1 MNPLSVYDKIHT
13 SSQSVLVNMAPLL
26 GRFDVARDGGPSL
39 RCVLA
44 AGESRI
50 AGALRFAD
58 LLFGATCET
67 HRVGIPFGGIGMEGQ
82 WSPLS
87 DQSR

>member
-1 MNPLSVYDKIHT
+1 M
-13 SSQSVLVNMAPLL
+13 LL
-26 GRFDVARDGGPSL
+26 RDGAPSL

-50 AGALRFAD
+50 AGTLRFAD

-67 HRVGIPFGGIGMEGQ
+67 HRVGIPPGEIGVGVQ